1 VLLGAALL
9 IRFPVVRGAGRDLR
23 PTEVALLRSGPR
35 AAVVTALVLLHA
47 RAAVDVAAPGAVR
60 RSGALPHGCDPL
72 ARLVYESLARP
83 GGPREL
89 AARGPVRGGLDRLA
103 AGLAGAGLVLSAW
116 RRLALRALAALAALV
131 GAAGL
136 ASTAV
141 AAGAH
146 RAPAVAALVGP
157 ALAVAALALLP
168 ARTAAGRRLVRRLRW
183 RHAHLTPEHEPDA
196 AEWSPQVLGLA
207 VALHGEA
214 ALRLTFPRFAAQG
227 GLLGRRAP
235 GWRKGGGRAGGGR
248 EPGGRGP
255 AGPEGPARQWPR
267 RGRTARQRQRRGRA
281 RYRSNLPP
289 AGARRGTG
297 PVSPG
302 S

>member
-1 VLLGAALL
+1 MSGGALLVDAVLLAAALL
-9 IRFPVVRGAGRDLR
+9 LRFPAARGPDRELR
-23 PTEVALLRSGPR
+23 PTEVALLRSGPA

-47 RAAVDVAAPGAVR
+47 RAAVDVARPGAVG
-60 RSGALPHGCDPL
+60 RSGALPRGCDPL

-89 AARGPVRGGLDRLA
+89 AARGPVRAGLDRLA
-103 AGLAGAGLVLSAW
+103 AGLAGAGLVLPAW
-116 RRLALRALAALAALV
+116 RRLALWTAAVAAATVATAGLATAAAGGHRAATVAALA
-131 GAAGL
+131 G
-136 ASTAV
+136 
-141 AAGAH
+141 
-146 RAPAVAALVGP
+146 PAVAI
-157 ALAVAALALLP
+157 AALALLP

-227 GLLGRRAP
+227 GLLGRRTP
-235 GWRKGGGRAGGGR
+235 GRRGRLRRG
-248 EPGGRGP
+248 PGGRD
-255 AGPEGPARQWPR
+255 A
-267 RGRTARQRQRRGRA
+267 TARRWPHRA
-281 RYRSNLPP
+281 RTGRRHRGGRPRNRSDLPP
-289 AGARRGTG
+289 AAGARRGAG
-297 PVSPG
+297 PLSPG